1 MLDDLIQKYFDTKT
15 NHEFENLKF
24 QNDFCNDSVDCGTN
38 FFDFFDLKLNKIDDQ
53 IFEYWFELIGVNQI
67 INKRSKTWRILTAK
81 EKNMLENPVS
91 AVKTI
96 KKFPLILK
104 RPILQVNDKEIIIG
118 FSVDSYSEKFRKQR

>member
-1 MLDDLIQKYFDTKT
+1 MTTKSINARVFGIKNCGNVKSAISWLKK
-15 NHEFENLKF
+15 NHI
-24 QNDFCNDSVDCGTN
+24 S
-38 FFDFFDLKLNKIDDQ
+38 FDFFDLKLNKIDDQ